1 MSKYIMENKND
12 YYRLLREVQIDSKW
26 EEWILYILKGVQ
38 ETSKNSLT
46 MLIRINE
53 LITETT
59 DEIKSKAPNVYSYE
73 LVELLFSEFYTRISS
88 VEKTLG
94 VTRKTASSYLK
105 KLVEIGILDVESR
118 GRENVY
124 INRKLIIE
132 FN

>member
-1 MSKYIMENKND
+1 MENKND